1 MLKSVVLSRDV
12 AICFLPFV
20 KSPRNGVPM
29 LTLLSAG
36 RGSAL
41 VVTVATAYCV
51 DLRGFVFISKE
62 GEK

>member
-1 MLKSVVLSRDV
+1 
-12 AICFLPFV
+12 
-20 KSPRNGVPM
+20 M
-29 LTLLSAG
+29 LTLLPAG

-62 GEK
+62 GEKWTDLDAFCSFWSTTFGPF